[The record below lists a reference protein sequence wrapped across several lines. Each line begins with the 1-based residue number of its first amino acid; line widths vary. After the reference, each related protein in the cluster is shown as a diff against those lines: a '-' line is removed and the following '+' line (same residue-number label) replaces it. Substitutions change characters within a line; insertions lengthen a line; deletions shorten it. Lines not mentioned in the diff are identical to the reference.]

1 MTRMDAITKLPA
13 TQAFLFARFR
23 RLRNLQ
29 KR

>member
-1 MTRMDAITKLPA
+1 MDAVTKLPA